1 MTEITVLG
9 SINLDTTYSIPRI
22 PLPGET
28 IHVEHVSAAAGGKGA
43 NQAVAAQRSGLQ
55 VNFIGRVG
63 NDQGG
68 KFMLETMKQEGI
80 NLDNVL
86 IDPEIETGAAAILLD
101 EKGQNSI
108 LVDAGANGNVTAEQ
122 VRNAEDTIAKSKY
135 IIAQFETP
143 IEATKEAFRIAKKHG
158 VKTILN
164 PAPAN
169 EIDDELLSLTDV
181 ITPNETESYTITG
194 IKIDDET
201 GMVETAKHF
210 RDKGVAVTL
219 ITLGEKGVFY
229 SHPDHEGMVKAHKVD
244 AVDTTGAGDT
254 FIGALSSVLDAD
266 YSNLAEA
273 IEYGQRAS
281 SITVQGKGAMPS
293 IPTREEVE
301 KIYGKD

>member
-1 MTEITVLG
+1 MKEITVLG

-28 IHVEHVSAAAGGKGA
+28 IHVTSVSSAAGGKGA

-55 VNFIGRVG
+55 VNFIGSVG
-63 NDQGG
+63 DDQGG
-68 KFMLETMKQEGI
+68 KFMLDTMKKEGI
-80 NLDNVL
+80 NLENVKVNSA
-86 IDPEIETGAAAILLD
+86 IETGAAAILLD

-108 LVDAGANGNVTAEQ
+108 LVDAGANGTVEPEQ
-122 VRNAEDTIAKSKY
+122 VKKAEDAIARSEY
-135 IIAQFETP
+135 IVAQFETP

-164 PAPAN
+164 PAPAKK
-169 EIDDELLSLTDV
+169 IDEELLSLTDI

-194 IKIDDET
+194 IKIDAET
-201 GMVETAKHF
+201 GMSETAQYF
-210 RDKGVAVTL
+210 RDKGVDVTL

-229 SHPDHEGMVKAHKVD
+229 STPAHEGMIKANKVK

-254 FIGALSSVLDAD
+254 FIGAMSSVLESD
-266 YSNLAEA
+266 YSNLEDA
-273 IEYGQRAS
+273 IVYGQRAS

-293 IPTREEVE
+293 IPTKAEVE
-301 KIYGKD
+301 KVYGKD